1 MNVTE
6 VSQAPL
12 LCGSDLPRTRRDFLL
27 RQQATFRDHISK
39 AHCTDTMVKCTL
51 FSTTVMKK
59 PINQQSI
66 PVLWNKTEH
75 KNLECYSRWDDPS
88 WNVAHQ
94 LGHRTVTTIETGL
107 CPRAPRT
114 FVNDRDVLPARIH
127 AIHLS

>member
-1 MNVTE
+1 MHTLIKFTNWKSVSDTISHTNFNELGLNLFDSNRKICADLKVKCFLHGLVNVTE

-12 LCGSDLPRTRRDFLL
+12 VCGSDLPRTRRDFLL
-27 RQQATFRDHISK
+27 WQQATFRDHVSK

-75 KNLECYSRWDDPS
+75 KNLEC
-88 WNVAHQ
+88 
-94 LGHRTVTTIETGL
+94 
-107 CPRAPRT
+107 
-114 FVNDRDVLPARIH
+114 
-127 AIHLS
+127 